1 MFDYLPADTLIV
13 VDTGVEEAAERFH
26 GEVRE
31 RHESLRHDR
40 ERPLCTPAEVFIAP
54 NEVFAAVKAHPSIMV
69 LGPLAER
76 TGRRFGARHPTAS
89 HAAYRSACGGPAR
102 ARETFSRDL

>member
-13 VDTGVEEAAERFH
+13 VDTGVEEVAERFH

-31 RHESLRHDR
+31 RRDSLRHDR
-40 ERPLCTPAEVFIAP
+40 ERPLCTPAEVFIVP

-76 TGRRFGARHPTAS
+76 TDGVWCSPPYRLPRCLSRGMRRT
-89 HAAYRSACGGPAR
+89 RSG
-102 ARETFSRDL
+102 S